1 MADLKAFRKAN
12 KLTQEQVAE
21 YLGIKKPF
29 ICKIETGRES
39 FPEKHLRKLLAN
51 PHGWDISA
59 LAVVSETLD
68 FGSCA
73 TEAVAAD
80 TQPADA
86 PADVV
91 VISQQVLEEM
101 SAQRQL
107 AEQALAVAQ
116 DQLAVTNE
124 ALLNAQRNLAHEQQ
138 QVTEEQKQVTT
149 SQAQLTVEQEHT
161 RHMIAQ
167 VDELIMMLKK
177 SEIKLEREMEKME
190 RRIEELA
197 NKQLEHDDEREH
209 KPHKTHSHNNDA

>member
-12 KLTQEQVAE
+12 RLTQEQVAG
-21 YLGIKKPF
+21 YLGVSKTF
-29 ICKIETGRES
+29 ICNIEKGINK
-39 FPEKHLRKLLAN
+39 FPKEHLYTLLN
-51 PHGWDISA
+51 NSNGWDTSLLSELLTDAESEQFAEA
-59 LAVVSETLD
+59 LT
-68 FGSCA
+68 
-73 TEAVAAD
+73 TD
-80 TQPADA
+80 TPPTDA
-86 PADVV
+86 PADVM

-149 SQAQLTVEQEHT
+149 SQSQLTVEQEHT